1 MYTIEDYIKYYGNR
15 DFNDVKWNIQDTL
28 ICSILSYLIFN
39 SYNKEIYL
47 YQFFDSLKN
56 YEEKIMKDYSARN
69 AYNVLKKM
77 INAKRYLEMKI
88 KNIEY
93 LYNDKTMFGAFTV
106 KLDNKT
112 IVAFKGSDSSAIAW
126 KENFRDGYLFPTYTQ
141 NKAIN
146 YLNKVKGEKIIVCGH
161 SKGGNLA
168 LVSAM
173 ECNNKVFKNIL
184 EIDNFD
190 GPGLRWEEFSS
201 NKYDKILP
209 ILRNII
215 PTGSYIGTMLY
226 NQKYELIA
234 TNTKGILVHSPFN
247 WLVFGDTFVQGK
259 NSLFSNK
266 IKNITTEELDKLDN
280 KKYGE
285 TLEKIFDRLPN
296 DLNGNNKI
304 TLKEIKNI
312 INNFNDIDKDT
323 KDYLLKIINT
333 LIMGIFH

>member
-1 MYTIEDYIKYYGNR
+1 MNSIE
-15 DFNDVKWNIQDTL
+15 QL
-28 ICSILSYLIFN
+28 
-39 SYNKEIYL
+39 
-47 YQFFDSLKN
+47 Q
-56 YEEKIMKDYSARN
+56 KIVD
-69 AYNVLKKM
+69 
-77 INAKRYLEMKI
+77 E
-88 KNIEY
+88 
-93 LYNDKTMFGAFTV
+93 
-106 KLDNKT
+106 
-112 IVAFKGSDSSAIAW
+112 
-126 KENFRDGYLFPTYTQ
+126 
-141 NKAIN
+141 
-146 YLNKVKGEKIIVCGH
+146 
-161 SKGGNLA
+161 
-168 LVSAM
+168 
-173 ECNNKVFKNIL
+173 
-184 EIDNFD
+184 
-190 GPGLRWEEFSS
+190 SS
-201 NKYDKILP
+201 NIVFFGGAGVSTESG
-209 ILRNII
+209 I
-215 PTGSYIGTMLY
+215 PDFRSVDGLY

-247 WLVFGDTFVQGK
+247 WLVFGDTFVEGK